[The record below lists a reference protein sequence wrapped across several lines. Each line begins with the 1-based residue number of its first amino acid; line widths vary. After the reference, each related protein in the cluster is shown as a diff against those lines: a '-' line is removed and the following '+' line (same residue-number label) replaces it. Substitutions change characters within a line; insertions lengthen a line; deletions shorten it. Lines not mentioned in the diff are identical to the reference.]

1 MITKTEAV
9 KEWRRNTKLKLVA
22 CMGSKCQICSYNR
35 CMNALEF
42 HHLNP
47 NEKEFGLG
55 AVRANPKNWV
65 SIVSEMQKCIL
76 LCSNCHKEIHAGLIN
91 IPENFQT
98 FDETLL
104 EKEEA
109 FLLVFD
115 SLFNEYKNSIPF
127 NLKITIQKHNK
138 NIFDKNSS
146 YNNLDLLEVTE
157 EKSNTIYVS
166 EIKDSEWDIVKDF
179 LQNNIFSEIN

>member
-9 KEWRRNTKLKLVA
+9 KERRRNTKLKLVA

-104 EKEEA
+104 EKEENIHLTKKA
-109 FLLVFD
+109 
-115 SLFNEYKNSIPF
+115 P
-127 NLKITIQKHNK
+127 IT
-138 NIFDKNSS
+138 
-146 YNNLDLLEVTE
+146 YCPVC
-157 EKSNTIYVS
+157 
-166 EIKDSEWDIVKDF
+166 
-179 LQNNIFSEIN
+179 NNIKENQNKTCSKSCAAKISLHFDWNSVDLVDLIENQKLSKNKIADMLRMF